1 MFKKSLYIALRGLSI
16 GMFYSD
22 RMRIQLIDAIFFCF
36 SMTIKNVQNI
46 AVFSIVATLAF
57 ATFATSNV
65 FAEESNGY
73 SMVGGIA
80 PELTFTFR
88 DGIEVYSFPVFNM
101 GENIVS
107 DSGVSF
113 SVEGTV
119 TKSPLLHKAMDEAYK
134 YRFSNNAFDYQM
146 KYFDVDAAFIKEGKS
161 ILSLDYNTCRIDNYQ
176 VETLDSNDYESY
188 FKDVGF
194 AVVDKID
201 FVCSGVNI
209 DKKFV
214 KPTESFTDFGD
225 SGFKFAKDTK
235 TSVTFMYDNG
245 AEKIEFPVFNLVSAY
260 EESQENVVAEFE
272 VEGVLEYYPLL
283 YKAIK
288 NSRDVSGTTYASNE
302 DFDAKVEFTNGEDT
316 IRGFNFR
323 ECVVSDAKI
332 VTKADKEEGFTG
344 KSGFA
349 VVHQMSFTCSGL
361 KPINTHY
368 DALRGDAPTWKV
380 SQISN
385 VYVESLQNTEQG
397 LDVFTTFTFADGV
410 ETIEF
415 SMFKQSEVLTSTENV
430 DNENGDKDVAAQKFT
445 RKTVAPTLELRGIV
459 GDYPMLYK
467 HVDDSRKI
475 QSVAGTALKNLVDI
489 DVEIVSDGEVVRGFN
504 YNNCRATDYTVETD
518 PNNEESYTKNSFA
531 LETIFDF
538 ECQGYT
544 PNNPI
549 YDAMFVKE
557 SAKNISSADL
567 RNTQDWGNGFKQ

>member
-1 MFKKSLYIALRGLSI
+1 
-16 GMFYSD
+16 
-22 RMRIQLIDAIFFCF
+22 
-36 SMTIKNVQNI
+36 MTIKNVQNI
-46 AVFSIVATLAF
+46 AVFSIIATIAF
-57 ATFATSNV
+57 ATFATSSV
-65 FAEESNGY
+65 FAEEDRKYKMTGDITP
-73 SMVGGIA
+73 V
-80 PELTFTFR
+80 LTFTFR
-88 DGIEVYSFPVFNM
+88 DGVEVYSFPVFNM
-101 GENIVS
+101 GENLIS

-119 TKSPLLHKAMDEAYK
+119 TKSPLLHEAMDQAYK

-161 ILSLDYNTCRIDNYQ
+161 IMSIDYNTCRIDNYQ

-201 FVCSGVNI
+201 FVCSGVDI

-214 KPTESFTDFGD
+214 KPAVSFTDFGD

-235 TSVTFMYDNG
+235 TFVTFMYDNG
-245 AEKIEFPVFNLVSAY
+245 AEKIQFPVFNLVSAY
-260 EESQENVVAEFE
+260 EESQENVIAEFK

-288 NSRDVSGTTYASNE
+288 NSKDVSGMTYASNI
-302 DFDAKVEFTNGEDT
+302 DFDAKVEFTNGEET
-316 IRGFNFR
+316 LRGFNFR

-349 VVHQMSFTCSGL
+349 VVHQLTFTCSGI
-361 KPINTHY
+361 KPINSNFEKLY
-368 DALRGDAPTWKV
+368 GDTPIWKT
-380 SQISN
+380 SQLSN
-385 VYVESLQNTEQG
+385 VYMESLQNTDQG
-397 LDVFTTFTFADGV
+397 LDVFTTFTFANGI

-415 SMFKQSEVLTSTENV
+415 SMFKQSEVLTATENV
-430 DNENGDKDVAAQKFT
+430 NNENGNTGVAAEKFT

-467 HVDDSRKI
+467 HVDNNRKI
-475 QSVAGTALKNLVDI
+475 QSVAGSALKDLVDI
-489 DVEIVSDGEVVRGFN
+489 DVEIVSNGEVVRGFN
-504 YNNCRATDYTVETD
+504 YSTCRVTDYTVETD
-518 PNNEESYTKNSFA
+518 PNNEESYIKNKFA
-531 LETIFDF
+531 LESIFNF

-549 YDAMFVKE
+549 YDAMFEIE
-557 SAKNISSADL
+557 SANNISSADL
-567 RNTQDWGNGFKQ
+567 RNTQDWGKGFYVQ